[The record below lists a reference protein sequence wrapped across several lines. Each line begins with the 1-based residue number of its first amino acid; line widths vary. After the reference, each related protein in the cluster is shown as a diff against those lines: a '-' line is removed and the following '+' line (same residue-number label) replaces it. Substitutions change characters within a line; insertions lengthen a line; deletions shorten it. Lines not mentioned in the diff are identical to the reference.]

1 MALRLRRGTDAER
14 LLITPVDGELIYT
27 TDTKLLYVGDGT
39 TAGGVAVDNPTDLQT
54 TQLNGLTDVD
64 TGSVA
69 DNQVLTWI
77 AGDSTWKP
85 TTIPGIGSL
94 SLNDLT
100 NVDINSE
107 VPSSLLNTL
116 KWNGTNYVPGQ
127 LNLGELNGVYG
138 TDSPNQNDILAY
150 DGFNFTPF
158 AMSELFNEQQ
168 NYRINIVGDD
178 STIIVNT
185 DNNNITGNFFGNV
198 TGDTQGTHTGDVV
211 GNVTGNTTGLHTGP
225 VDGDV
230 IGSVFGDDSTII
242 IDGVNNTIY
251 ANDVVAVTNEIDITN
266 QDDTSN
272 TQVNVKTSGAR
283 SSLLNFSRVSTSD
296 LSSDSIAHGRI
307 TFSRND
313 SNGLVTTGFINATN
327 NGLFIFQDS
336 AADATNATR
345 YSVFKDGAL
354 GIGTTTPAAT
364 LDVQGAIKPGVY
376 ADDAARDAA
385 ITTPTAGMMVFNT
398 TGAKFQGYDGTSWVN
413 LN

>member
-1 MALRLRRGTDAER
+1 MALLLRRGTQAECDA
-14 LLITPVDGELIYT
+14 ITPAEGELIYT
-27 TDTKLLYVGDGT
+27 TDTNQLYAGDGAT
-39 TAGGVAVDNPTDLQT
+39 LGGVLVSADAATTLNSLTDTDLT
-54 TQLNGLTDVD
+54 GASNGDH
-64 TGSVA
+64 
-69 DNQVLTWI
+69 
-77 AGDSTWKP
+77 
-85 TTIPGIGSL
+85 
-94 SLNDLT
+94 
-100 NVDINSE
+100 
-107 VPSSLLNTL
+107 
-116 KWNGTNYVPGQ
+116 
-127 LNLGELNGVYG
+127 
-138 TDSPNQNDILAY
+138 LAY
-150 DGFNFTPF
+150 NSGTSKWEPANDAAGSIGTLSDVNGGYVNGDLLQFDGLNFVPKTID
-158 AMSELFNEQQ
+158 ELL
-168 NYRINIVGDD
+168 IW
-178 STIIVNT
+178 
-185 DNNNITGNFFGNV
+185 DNSLTANL
-198 TGDTQGTHTGDVV
+198 
-211 GNVTGNTTGLHTGP
+211 TGNTTGLHTGP

-251 ANDVVAVTNEIDITN
+251 ASDVVAVTNEMDITN

-283 SSLLNFSRVSTSD
+283 SSLLNFSRISTSD
-296 LSSDSIAHGRI
+296 LSSDNIAHGRI

-336 AADATNATR
+336 AANAADPTR

>member
-1 MALRLRRGTDAER
+1 MALLLRRGTQLERDA
-14 LLITPVDGELIYT
+14 ITPAEGELIYT
-27 TDTKLLYVGDGT
+27 TDTKRLYAGDGAT
-39 TAGGVAVDNPTDLQT
+39 LGGVLVSADAATTLNSLTDTDLT
-54 TQLNGLTDVD
+54 GASNGDH
-64 TGSVA
+64 
-69 DNQVLTWI
+69 
-77 AGDSTWKP
+77 
-85 TTIPGIGSL
+85 
-94 SLNDLT
+94 
-100 NVDINSE
+100 
-107 VPSSLLNTL
+107 
-116 KWNGTNYVPGQ
+116 
-127 LNLGELNGVYG
+127 
-138 TDSPNQNDILAY
+138 LAY
-150 DGFNFTPF
+150 NSGTSKWEPANDAAGSIGTLSDVNGGYVNGDLLQFDGLNFVPKTID
-158 AMSELFNEQQ
+158 ELL
-168 NYRINIVGDD
+168 IW
-178 STIIVNT
+178 
-185 DNNNITGNFFGNV
+185 DNSLTANL
-198 TGDTQGTHTGDVV
+198 
-211 GNVTGNTTGLHTGP
+211 TGNTTGLHTGP

-283 SSLLNFSRVSTSD
+283 SSLLNFSRISTSD
-296 LSSDSIAHGRI
+296 LSSDNIAHGRI

-336 AADATNATR
+336 AANAADPTR

>member
-1 MALRLRRGTDAER
+1 MALLLRRGTQAER
-14 LLITPVDGELIYT
+14 DAITPAEGELIYT
-27 TDTKLLYVGDGT
+27 TDTKRLYAGDGAT
-39 TAGGVAVDNPTDLQT
+39 LGGVLVSADAATTLNSLTDTDLT
-54 TQLNGLTDVD
+54 GASNGDH
-64 TGSVA
+64 
-69 DNQVLTWI
+69 
-77 AGDSTWKP
+77 
-85 TTIPGIGSL
+85 
-94 SLNDLT
+94 
-100 NVDINSE
+100 
-107 VPSSLLNTL
+107 
-116 KWNGTNYVPGQ
+116 
-127 LNLGELNGVYG
+127 
-138 TDSPNQNDILAY
+138 LAY
-150 DGFNFTPF
+150 NSGTSKWEPANDAAGSIGTLSDVNGGYVNGDLLQFDGLNFVPKTID
-158 AMSELFNEQQ
+158 ELL
-168 NYRINIVGDD
+168 IW
-178 STIIVNT
+178 
-185 DNNNITGNFFGNV
+185 DNSLTANL
-198 TGDTQGTHTGDVV
+198 
-211 GNVTGNTTGLHTGP
+211 TGNTTGLHTGP

-251 ANDVVAVTNEIDITN
+251 ASDVVAVTNEIDITN

-296 LSSDSIAHGRI
+296 LSSDNIAHGRI

-336 AADATNATR
+336 AANTADASR

-354 GIGTTTPAAT
+354 GIGTTTPAST

-385 ITTPTAGMMVFNT
+385 ITSPVAGMMVFNT

>member
-1 MALRLRRGTDAER
+1 MALLLRRGTQAECDA
-14 LLITPVDGELIYT
+14 ITPAEGELIYT
-27 TDTKLLYVGDGT
+27 TDTNQLYAGDGAT
-39 TAGGVAVDNPTDLQT
+39 LGGVLVSADAATTLNSLTDTDLT
-54 TQLNGLTDVD
+54 GASNGDH
-64 TGSVA
+64 
-69 DNQVLTWI
+69 
-77 AGDSTWKP
+77 
-85 TTIPGIGSL
+85 
-94 SLNDLT
+94 
-100 NVDINSE
+100 
-107 VPSSLLNTL
+107 
-116 KWNGTNYVPGQ
+116 
-127 LNLGELNGVYG
+127 
-138 TDSPNQNDILAY
+138 LAY
-150 DGFNFTPF
+150 NSGTSKWEPANDAAGSIGTLSDVNGGYVNGDLLQFDGLNFVPKTID
-158 AMSELFNEQQ
+158 ELL
-168 NYRINIVGDD
+168 IW
-178 STIIVNT
+178 
-185 DNNNITGNFFGNV
+185 DNSLTANL
-198 TGDTQGTHTGDVV
+198 
-211 GNVTGNTTGLHTGP
+211 TGNTTGLHTGP

-283 SSLLNFSRVSTSD
+283 SSLLNFSRISTSD
-296 LSSDSIAHGRI
+296 LSSDNIAHGRI

-336 AADATNATR
+336 AANAADPTR

>member
-14 LLITPVDGELIYT
+14 QLITPVEGELIYT
-27 TDTKLLYVGDGT
+27 TDTKQLYAGDGT
-39 TAGGVAVDNPTDLQT
+39 TAGGTLVSAEAATTLDALTDTDLT
-54 TQLNGLTDVD
+54 GASNGDH
-64 TGSVA
+64 
-69 DNQVLTWI
+69 
-77 AGDSTWKP
+77 
-85 TTIPGIGSL
+85 
-94 SLNDLT
+94 
-100 NVDINSE
+100 
-107 VPSSLLNTL
+107 
-116 KWNGTNYVPGQ
+116 
-127 LNLGELNGVYG
+127 
-138 TDSPNQNDILAY
+138 LAY
-150 DGFNFTPF
+150 NSGTSKWEPANDAAGSIGTLSDVNGGYVNGDLLQFDGLNFVPKTID
-158 AMSELFNEQQ
+158 ELL
-168 NYRINIVGDD
+168 IW
-178 STIIVNT
+178 
-185 DNNNITGNFFGNV
+185 DNSLTANL
-198 TGDTQGTHTGDVV
+198 
-211 GNVTGNTTGLHTGP
+211 TGNTTGLHTGP

-296 LSSDSIAHGRI
+296 LSSDNIAHGRI

-336 AADATNATR
+336 AANTADASR

-354 GIGTTTPAAT
+354 GIGTTTPAST

-385 ITTPTAGMMVFNT
+385 ITSPVAGMMVFNT

>member
-1 MALRLRRGTDAER
+1 MALLLRRGTQAECDA
-14 LLITPVDGELIYT
+14 ITPAEGELIYT
-27 TDTKLLYVGDGT
+27 TDTNQLYAGDGAT
-39 TAGGVAVDNPTDLQT
+39 LGGVLVSADAATTLNSLTDTDLT
-54 TQLNGLTDVD
+54 GASNGDH
-64 TGSVA
+64 
-69 DNQVLTWI
+69 
-77 AGDSTWKP
+77 
-85 TTIPGIGSL
+85 
-94 SLNDLT
+94 
-100 NVDINSE
+100 
-107 VPSSLLNTL
+107 
-116 KWNGTNYVPGQ
+116 
-127 LNLGELNGVYG
+127 
-138 TDSPNQNDILAY
+138 LAY
-150 DGFNFTPF
+150 NSGTSKWEPANDAAGSIGTLSDVNGGYVNGDLLQFDGLNFVPKTID
-158 AMSELFNEQQ
+158 ELL
-168 NYRINIVGDD
+168 IW
-178 STIIVNT
+178 
-185 DNNNITGNFFGNV
+185 DNSLTANL
-198 TGDTQGTHTGDVV
+198 
-211 GNVTGNTTGLHTGP
+211 TGNTTGLHTGP

-230 IGSVFGDDSTII
+230 MGSVFGDDSTII

-251 ANDVVAVTNEIDITN
+251 ASDVVAVTNEIDITN

-283 SSLLNFSRVSTSD
+283 SSLLNFSRISTSD
-296 LSSDSIAHGRI
+296 LSSDNIAHGRI

-336 AADATNATR
+336 AANAADPTR

>member
-1 MALRLRRGTDAER
+1 MALLLRRGTQAECDA
-14 LLITPVDGELIYT
+14 ITPAEGELIYT
-27 TDTKLLYVGDGT
+27 TDTNQLYAGDGAT
-39 TAGGVAVDNPTDLQT
+39 LGGVLVSADAATTLNSLTDTDLT
-54 TQLNGLTDVD
+54 GASNGDH
-64 TGSVA
+64 
-69 DNQVLTWI
+69 
-77 AGDSTWKP
+77 
-85 TTIPGIGSL
+85 
-94 SLNDLT
+94 
-100 NVDINSE
+100 
-107 VPSSLLNTL
+107 
-116 KWNGTNYVPGQ
+116 
-127 LNLGELNGVYG
+127 
-138 TDSPNQNDILAY
+138 LAY
-150 DGFNFTPF
+150 NSGTSKWEPANDAAGSIGTLSDVNGGYVNGDLLQFDGLNFVPKTID
-158 AMSELFNEQQ
+158 ELL
-168 NYRINIVGDD
+168 IW
-178 STIIVNT
+178 
-185 DNNNITGNFFGNV
+185 DNSLTANL
-198 TGDTQGTHTGDVV
+198 
-211 GNVTGNTTGLHTGP
+211 TGNTTGLHTGP

-283 SSLLNFSRVSTSD
+283 SSLLNFSRISTSD
-296 LSSDSIAHGRI
+296 LSSDNIAHGRI

-336 AADATNATR
+336 AANTADASR

>member
-1 MALRLRRGTDAER
+1 MALLLRRGTQAECDA
-14 LLITPVDGELIYT
+14 ITPAEGELIYT
-27 TDTKLLYVGDGT
+27 TDTNQLYAGDGAT
-39 TAGGVAVDNPTDLQT
+39 LGGVLVSADAATTLNSLTDTDLT
-54 TQLNGLTDVD
+54 GASNG
-64 TGSVA
+64 
-69 DNQVLTWI
+69 NH
-77 AGDSTWKP
+77 
-85 TTIPGIGSL
+85 
-94 SLNDLT
+94 
-100 NVDINSE
+100 
-107 VPSSLLNTL
+107 
-116 KWNGTNYVPGQ
+116 
-127 LNLGELNGVYG
+127 
-138 TDSPNQNDILAY
+138 LAY
-150 DGFNFTPF
+150 NSGTSKWEPTNAGAGTIGNLSDVNGGYVNGDLLQFDGLNFVPKTID
-158 AMSELFNEQQ
+158 ELL
-168 NYRINIVGDD
+168 IW
-178 STIIVNT
+178 
-185 DNNNITGNFFGNV
+185 DNSLTANL
-198 TGDTQGTHTGDVV
+198 
-211 GNVTGNTTGLHTGP
+211 TGNTTGLHTGP

-230 IGSVFGDDSTII
+230 MGSVFGDDSTII

-266 QDDTSN
+266 RDDTSN

-283 SSLLNFSRVSTSD
+283 SSLLNFSRISTSD
-296 LSSDSIAHGRI
+296 LSSDNIAHGRI

-336 AADATNATR
+336 AANAADPTR

>member
-1 MALRLRRGTDAER
+1 MALLLRRGTQAECDA
-14 LLITPVDGELIYT
+14 ITPAEGELIYT
-27 TDTKLLYVGDGT
+27 TDTNQLYAGDGAT
-39 TAGGVAVDNPTDLQT
+39 LGGVLVSADAATTLNSLTDTDLT
-54 TQLNGLTDVD
+54 GASNGDH
-64 TGSVA
+64 
-69 DNQVLTWI
+69 
-77 AGDSTWKP
+77 
-85 TTIPGIGSL
+85 
-94 SLNDLT
+94 
-100 NVDINSE
+100 
-107 VPSSLLNTL
+107 
-116 KWNGTNYVPGQ
+116 
-127 LNLGELNGVYG
+127 
-138 TDSPNQNDILAY
+138 LAY
-150 DGFNFTPF
+150 NSGTSKWEPANDAAGSIGTLSDVNGGYVNGDLLQFDGLNFVPKTID
-158 AMSELFNEQQ
+158 ELL
-168 NYRINIVGDD
+168 IW
-178 STIIVNT
+178 
-185 DNNNITGNFFGNV
+185 DNSLTANL
-198 TGDTQGTHTGDVV
+198 
-211 GNVTGNTTGLHTGP
+211 TGNTTGLHTGP

-283 SSLLNFSRVSTSD
+283 SSLLNFSRISTSD
-296 LSSDSIAHGRI
+296 LSSDNIAHGRI

-336 AADATNATR
+336 AANAADPTR

-398 TGAKFQGYDGTSWVN
+398 TGDKFQGYDGTSWVN

>member
-1 MALRLRRGTDAER
+1 MALLLRRGTQAER
-14 LLITPVDGELIYT
+14 NAITPVEGELIYT
-27 TDTKLLYVGDGT
+27 TDTKRLYAGDGAT
-39 TAGGVAVDNPTDLQT
+39 LGGVLVSAEAATTLNSLTDTDLT
-54 TQLNGLTDVD
+54 GATNGDH
-64 TGSVA
+64 
-69 DNQVLTWI
+69 
-77 AGDSTWKP
+77 
-85 TTIPGIGSL
+85 
-94 SLNDLT
+94 
-100 NVDINSE
+100 
-107 VPSSLLNTL
+107 
-116 KWNGTNYVPGQ
+116 
-127 LNLGELNGVYG
+127 
-138 TDSPNQNDILAY
+138 LAY
-150 DGFNFTPF
+150 NSGTSKWEPTNDAVGSIQTLSDVNGGYVNGDLLQFDGLNFVPKTID
-158 AMSELFNEQQ
+158 ELL
-168 NYRINIVGDD
+168 IW
-178 STIIVNT
+178 
-185 DNNNITGNFFGNV
+185 DNSLTANLT
-198 TGDTQGTHTGDVV
+198 

-230 IGSVFGDDSTII
+230 TGSVFGDDSTII
-242 IDGVNNTIY
+242 IDGISNTIY
-251 ANDVVAVTNEIDITN
+251 ANDVVAVTNEVDITN
-266 QDDTSN
+266 QDNTSN
-272 TQVNVKTSGAR
+272 TQVNVKTSGSY

-296 LSSDSIAHGRI
+296 LSSDNIAHGRI

-336 AADATNATR
+336 AANTADATR

>member
-1 MALRLRRGTDAER
+1 MALLLRRGTQLECDA
-14 LLITPVDGELIYT
+14 ITPAEGELIYT
-27 TDTKLLYVGDGT
+27 TDTNQLYAGDGAT
-39 TAGGVAVDNPTDLQT
+39 LGGVLVSADAATTLNSLTDTDLT
-54 TQLNGLTDVD
+54 GASNGDH
-64 TGSVA
+64 
-69 DNQVLTWI
+69 
-77 AGDSTWKP
+77 
-85 TTIPGIGSL
+85 
-94 SLNDLT
+94 
-100 NVDINSE
+100 
-107 VPSSLLNTL
+107 
-116 KWNGTNYVPGQ
+116 
-127 LNLGELNGVYG
+127 
-138 TDSPNQNDILAY
+138 LAY
-150 DGFNFTPF
+150 NSGTSKWEPANDAAGSIGTLSDVNGGYVNGDLLQFDGLNFVPKTID
-158 AMSELFNEQQ
+158 ELL
-168 NYRINIVGDD
+168 IW
-178 STIIVNT
+178 
-185 DNNNITGNFFGNV
+185 DNSLTANL
-198 TGDTQGTHTGDVV
+198 
-211 GNVTGNTTGLHTGP
+211 TGNTTGLHTGP

-283 SSLLNFSRVSTSD
+283 SSLLNFSRISTSD
-296 LSSDSIAHGRI
+296 LSSDNIAHGRI

-336 AADATNATR
+336 AANAADPTR

>member
-1 MALRLRRGTDAER
+1 MALLLRRGTQAECDA
-14 LLITPVDGELIYT
+14 ITPAEGELIYT
-27 TDTKLLYVGDGT
+27 TDTNQLYAGDGAT
-39 TAGGVAVDNPTDLQT
+39 LGGVLVSADAATTLNSLTDTDLT
-54 TQLNGLTDVD
+54 GASNGDH
-64 TGSVA
+64 
-69 DNQVLTWI
+69 
-77 AGDSTWKP
+77 
-85 TTIPGIGSL
+85 
-94 SLNDLT
+94 
-100 NVDINSE
+100 
-107 VPSSLLNTL
+107 
-116 KWNGTNYVPGQ
+116 
-127 LNLGELNGVYG
+127 
-138 TDSPNQNDILAY
+138 LAY
-150 DGFNFTPF
+150 NSGTSKWEPANDAAGSIGTLSDVNGGYVNGDLLQFDGLNFVPKTID
-158 AMSELFNEQQ
+158 ELL
-168 NYRINIVGDD
+168 IW
-178 STIIVNT
+178 
-185 DNNNITGNFFGNV
+185 DNSLTANL
-198 TGDTQGTHTGDVV
+198 
-211 GNVTGNTTGLHTGP
+211 TGNTTGLHTGP

-266 QDDTSN
+266 RDDTSN

-283 SSLLNFSRVSTSD
+283 SSLLNFSRISTSD
-296 LSSDSIAHGRI
+296 LSSDNIAHGRI

-336 AADATNATR
+336 AANAADPTR

>member
-1 MALRLRRGTDAER
+1 MALLLRRGTQLERDA
-14 LLITPVDGELIYT
+14 ITPAEGELIYT
-27 TDTKLLYVGDGT
+27 TDTKRLYAGDGATPGGELVSQAVAAT
-39 TAGGVAVDNPTDLQT
+39 TLSSLADTDTTLIGNNNVLVYYTSTSKWMPASVLEINVTGNLTGNAAGAHTGTLD
-54 TQLNGLTDVD
+54 GDV
-64 TGSVA
+64 TGSVFA
-69 DNQVLTWI
+69 DNSTILVDGVNGNIPASVLT
-77 AGDSTWKP
+77 
-85 TTIPGIGSL
+85 
-94 SLNDLT
+94 
-100 NVDINSE
+100 
-107 VPSSLLNTL
+107 
-116 KWNGTNYVPGQ
+116 GTA
-127 LNLGELNGVYG
+127 
-138 TDSPNQNDILAY
+138 SI
-150 DGFNFTPF
+150 
-158 AMSELFNEQQ
+158 
-168 NYRINIVGDD
+168 
-178 STIIVNT
+178 
-185 DNNNITGNFFGNV
+185 
-198 TGDTQGTHTGDVV
+198 
-211 GNVTGNTTGLHTGP
+211 NVTGNTTGLHTGP

-230 IGSVFGDDSTII
+230 MGSVFGDDSTII

-251 ANDVVAVTNEIDITN
+251 ASDVVAVTNEMDITN

-283 SSLLNFSRVSTSD
+283 SSLLNFSRVSTGD
-296 LSSDSIAHGRI
+296 LSSDNIAHGRI

-336 AADATNATR
+336 AANAADPTR

>member
-1 MALRLRRGTDAER
+1 MALLLRRGTQAER
-14 LLITPVDGELIYT
+14 NAITPVEGELIYT
-27 TDTKLLYVGDGT
+27 TDTKRLYAGDGAT
-39 TAGGVAVDNPTDLQT
+39 LGGVLVSAEAATTLNSLTDTDLT
-54 TQLNGLTDVD
+54 GATNGDHLAYNSGTSKWEPANDAA
-64 TGSVA
+64 GSI
-69 DNQVLTWI
+69 Q
-77 AGDSTWKP
+77 
-85 TTIPGIGSL
+85 SL
-94 SLNDLT
+94 SDVNGGYVNGDLLQFDGLNFVPKTIDELLIWDNSLT
-100 NVDINSE
+100 A
-107 VPSSLLNTL
+107 
-116 KWNGTNYVPGQ
+116 
-127 LNLGELNGVYG
+127 NL
-138 TDSPNQNDILAY
+138 T
-150 DGFNFTPF
+150 
-158 AMSELFNEQQ
+158 
-168 NYRINIVGDD
+168 
-178 STIIVNT
+178 
-185 DNNNITGNFFGNV
+185 
-198 TGDTQGTHTGDVV
+198 

-230 IGSVFGDDSTII
+230 TGSVFGDDSTII
-242 IDGVNNTIY
+242 IDGISNTIY
-251 ANDVVAVTNEIDITN
+251 ANDVVAVTNEVDITN
-266 QDDTSN
+266 QDNTSN
-272 TQVNVKTSGAR
+272 TQVNVKTSGSY

-296 LSSDSIAHGRI
+296 LSSDNIAHGRI

-336 AADATNATR
+336 AANTADATR

>member
-1 MALRLRRGTDAER
+1 MALLLRRGTQAECDA
-14 LLITPVDGELIYT
+14 ITPAEGELIYT
-27 TDTKLLYVGDGT
+27 TDTNQLYAGDGAT
-39 TAGGVAVDNPTDLQT
+39 LGGVLVSADAATTLNSLTDTDLT
-54 TQLNGLTDVD
+54 GASNGDH
-64 TGSVA
+64 
-69 DNQVLTWI
+69 
-77 AGDSTWKP
+77 
-85 TTIPGIGSL
+85 
-94 SLNDLT
+94 
-100 NVDINSE
+100 
-107 VPSSLLNTL
+107 
-116 KWNGTNYVPGQ
+116 
-127 LNLGELNGVYG
+127 
-138 TDSPNQNDILAY
+138 LAY
-150 DGFNFTPF
+150 NSGTSKWEPANDAAGSIGTLSDVNGGYVNGDLLQFDGLNFVPKTID
-158 AMSELFNEQQ
+158 ELL
-168 NYRINIVGDD
+168 IW
-178 STIIVNT
+178 
-185 DNNNITGNFFGNV
+185 DNSLTANL
-198 TGDTQGTHTGDVV
+198 
-211 GNVTGNTTGLHTGP
+211 TGNTTGLHTGP

-283 SSLLNFSRVSTSD
+283 SSLLNFSRISTSD
-296 LSSDSIAHGRI
+296 LSSDNIAHGRI

-336 AADATNATR
+336 AANAADPTR

-398 TGAKFQGYDGTSWVN
+398 TGAKFQGYDGTAWVN